1 MNEQIE
7 QIKNFE
13 EFIQPFRVIFPRLA
27 SNDDDTPQKPTSP
40 YEMTFSLHK
49 FLFRQ
54 KYFLHGF
61 ERKELKY
68 IPKVSGLKSSFNL
81 KV

>member
-13 EFIQPFRVIFPRLA
+13 EFLQPFRVIFPHLTNNNRTQ
-27 SNDDDTPQKPTSP
+27 TPLKAF
-40 YEMTFSLHK
+40 EMTFSLHK

-54 KYFLHGF
+54 KYFLHGY

-68 IPKVSGLKSSFNL
+68 IPKVSVLKSGSN
-81 KV
+81 VATIN

>member
-7 QIKNFE
+7 QIKSFE
-13 EFIQPFRVIFPRLA
+13 EFLQPFRVIFPRLT
-27 SNDDDTPQKPTSP
+27 SNDDEPTPTRA

-54 KYFLHGF
+54 KYFLHGY

-68 IPKVSGLKSSFNL
+68 IPKVSDLQPNCNL
-81 KV
+81 TIKN